1 MNKRHIFALLAFLGV
16 ALLLTLASN
25 STARALI
32 PSGKHRVAY
41 RSGGSLLHYEQS
53 KDDYIRHVLPYEWML
68 SASDDDALRAGAVI
82 IRSGVYW
89 RVNRSV
95 LFPDFQH
102 YQGYPH
108 NNCYMGSHNSWVYY
122 TIAPDQENWN
132 PYEWDEQANPGN
144 PNQMRVQTCV
154 NDTYGYHAEYINQP
168 AGWPD
173 PLITLRYNNGI
184 QDRTIQGTGV
194 WQALIW
200 YAYRGDG
207 SQGSPYNPNLVC
219 NESTDL
225 TNNYPIWRN
234 N

>member
-1 MNKRHIFALLAFLGV
+1 MNKQRIFALLGFFGI
-16 ALLLTLASN
+16 ALLLALASN
-25 STARALI
+25 STAGALI

-89 RVNRSV
+89 RINRTTLNS
-95 LFPDFQH
+95 
-102 YQGYPH
+102 GYPH
-108 NNCYMGSHNSWVYY
+108 NNCYQGTDNGWAYHV
-122 TIAPDQENWN
+122 IDPDYENWN
-132 PYEWDEQANPGN
+132 PWEWDEQAHPGN

-154 NDTYGYHAEYINQP
+154 NDTYGYHAEYISQP

-173 PLITLRYNNGI
+173 PLISLRYNSVI
-184 QDRTIQGTGV
+184 QDRTIQGTGG